1 MISLFK
7 VIDISAFPGCDGLQN
22 VSSDEF
28 ILFYSTGALLSMMK
42 PLRDKSIILTKSK
55 IGFP

>member
-7 VIDISAFPGCDGLQN
+7 VIVIDISAFPVCDGLQN

-28 ILFYSTGALLSMMK
+28 ILFYRCFAVYNSSFEK
-42 PLRDKSIILTKSK
+42 
-55 IGFP
+55 

>member
-22 VSSDEF
+22 VSSGEF
-28 ILFYSTGALLSMMK
+28 ILFYRCFAVYDETLKG
-42 PLRDKSIILTKSK
+42 
-55 IGFP
+55 

>member
-7 VIDISAFPGCDGLQN
+7 VIVIDISAFPVCDGLQN

-28 ILFYSTGALLSMMK
+28 ILFYRCFTVYDETLKG
-42 PLRDKSIILTKSK
+42 
-55 IGFP
+55 

>member
-22 VSSDEF
+22 VSSGEF
-28 ILFYSTGALLSMMK
+28 ILSTGALLSMTK
-42 PLRDKSIILTKSK
+42 PLRDENIILPEDK
-55 IGFP
+55 I